1 MRMSFPL
8 FFGALVLLAGASILL
23 DALFKIHVPFV
34 RSAFALLL
42 IFFGVRMLIGA
53 WVPVVKDTSGTGQA
67 VMSELH
73 FAPTSAIGPMKYD
86 VVFGRGTIDL
96 TQLPKPEQPLT
107 VELNVVFSTA
117 TVTVD
122 PTWPM
127 VIEASSA
134 FGEVR
139 LPDQSAAVFGTAR
152 FTTPGGAEPLLR
164 VRVNAVFGSCHVL
177 THAAPAVKPG
187 AISAVTR

>member
-1 MRMSFPL
+1 MRFSFPL

-53 WVPVVKDTSGTGQA
+53 WAPVTKDTSSTGQA

-73 FAPTSAIGPMKYD
+73 FAPTEAVGPMKYD
-86 VVFGRGTIDL
+86 IVFGRGLIDL
-96 TQLPKPEQPLT
+96 TRLTKPDQPLT
-107 VELNVVFSTA
+107 VELNVVFSSA
-117 TVTVD
+117 TLTVD
-122 PTWPM
+122 PSWPM
-127 VIEASSA
+127 VIEGSSA

-139 LPDQSAAVFGTAR
+139 MPDQSAAAFGTAR
-152 FTTPGGAEPLLR
+152 YSTPGGREPLLR
-164 VRVNAVFGSCHVL
+164 VRISAVFGSCHVL
-177 THAAPAVKPG
+177 TSAAPTVKPG